1 MSQLFN
7 QTKEEKSKEKIFAFA
22 LILYFLVE
30 KEGIMVTSQEFLLV
44 FLLSVLS
51 SNNDTNL
58 ATNTNILL
66 LLLLGL
72 SGDNFFNSNNSNNV
86 STTGCRRCL
95 GQFF

>member
-1 MSQLFN
+1 MLSSQLN

-30 KEGIMVTSQEFLLV
+30 KEGIKVTSQEFLLV

-72 SGDNFFNSNNSNNV
+72 SGDSFGNNNT
-86 STTGCRRCL
+86 STCTCRRCL
-95 GQFF
+95 GNFFN

>member
-1 MSQLFN
+1 M
-7 QTKEEKSKEKIFAFA
+7 
-22 LILYFLVE
+22 
-30 KEGIMVTSQEFLLV
+30 SQEFLWV

-72 SGDNFFNSNNSNNV
+72 SNTNNNNNFVSTSGCGCFRNNV
-86 STTGCRRCL
+86 L
-95 GQFF
+95 G

>member
-1 MSQLFN
+1 MQ
-7 QTKEEKSKEKIFAFA
+7 
-22 LILYFLVE
+22 
-30 KEGIMVTSQEFLLV
+30 QEFLLV

-72 SGDNFFNSNNSNNV
+72 AGYNNNGSNVQTSSCNCFRGLV
-86 STTGCRRCL
+86 
-95 GQFF
+95 

>member
-1 MSQLFN
+1 MSN
-7 QTKEEKSKEKIFAFA
+7 
-22 LILYFLVE
+22 
-30 KEGIMVTSQEFLLV
+30 EFLWV

-72 SGDNFFNSNNSNNV
+72 SNNNNNNNFP
-86 STTGCRRCL
+86 STQGCGCFRN
-95 GQFF
+95 FV

>member
-1 MSQLFN
+1 MSN
-7 QTKEEKSKEKIFAFA
+7 
-22 LILYFLVE
+22 
-30 KEGIMVTSQEFLLV
+30 EFLWV

-72 SGDNFFNSNNSNNV
+72 ANNNNNNNFP
-86 STTGCRRCL
+86 STQGCGCFRN
-95 GQFF
+95 FT